1 MKWVAAH
8 HLRSNRVGGAR
19 PSIVIGY
26 HRVIG
31 YHCGSCIIEQA
42 RRSHVISTD
51 QQRRPP
57 VIVKLEESI
66 G

>member
-19 PSIVIGY
+19 PSI
-26 HRVIG
+26 VIG